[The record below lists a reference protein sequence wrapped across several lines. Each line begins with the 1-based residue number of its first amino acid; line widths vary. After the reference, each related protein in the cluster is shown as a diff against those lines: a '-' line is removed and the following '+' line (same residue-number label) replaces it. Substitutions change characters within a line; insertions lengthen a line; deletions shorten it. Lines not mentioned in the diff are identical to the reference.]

1 MNPSDEAL
9 FDARI
14 ADWLEDDPHA
24 APDQALDVVLAA
36 FPSIKQRRAARAP
49 WRFLDMSAP
58 LKLAFAAAAIAVV
71 VGGVILFGPWRPA
84 SNEAAPAT
92 ASPPPG
98 PSAVAATSSPTL
110 PPVTGLPGTFVFRR
124 DSGDNRDVFLVQPDR
139 SGLVQLTTDPKLDSA
154 PMLSP
159 DGTRVAFERS
169 DPVAGNAEIWI
180 VNADGTNEMA
190 VTRTDQVEDWPS
202 WAPDGTRLLF
212 TRTSTQDTVET
223 SEIVIRTVAPAAQQ
237 EPPGSDTVVFR
248 QESLPG
254 AATVLMPTWSPD
266 GSLIAFVSD
275 KDGARQLYTIR
286 VDGSGPKKLTTAGAT
301 GRPAW
306 SPDSATIAYQAN
318 RVDGCV
324 WLVDASGDH
333 SRAIAGDHCTDG
345 PVAWSPDG
353 TMVAWAGG
361 GDTAPIWAVNVDGSN
376 LRRLSADDGYGDL
389 AWGRAAAP

>member
-1 MNPSDEAL
+1 MNRSDEAL
-9 FDARI
+9 FDTRI

-71 VGGVILFGPWRPA
+71 VGGVMLFGPWQPA
-84 SNEAAPAT
+84 SNVAAPAT
-92 ASPPPG
+92 ASPPAG
-98 PSAVAATSSPTL
+98 PSAVTATSSPTL
-110 PPVTGLPGTFVFRR
+110 PPVTGLPGAFVFRR
-124 DSGDNRDVFLVQPDR
+124 DSGDNRDVFLMQPDR
-139 SGLVQLTTDPKLDSA
+139 SGVVQLTTDPKLDSA

-180 VNADGTNEMA
+180 VNADGTNELAM
-190 VTRTDQVEDWPS
+190 TQTDQVEDWPS
-202 WAPDGTRLLF
+202 WSPDGTRLLF
-212 TRTSTQDTVET
+212 TRASMQGSDPIG
-223 SEIVIRTVAPAAQQ
+223 EIVIRTVAPTARL
-237 EPPGSDTVVFR
+237 EPPESDTVVFR
-248 QESLPG
+248 VESHSGDTPIL
-254 AATVLMPTWSPD
+254 VPTWSPD

-275 KDGARQLYTIR
+275 QDGARQLYTIR
-286 VDGSGPKKLTTAGAT
+286 VDGSNLKKLTTAGAT
-301 GRPAW
+301 SRPAW
-306 SPDSATIAYQAN
+306 SPDSSTIAYQEN

-361 GDTAPIWAVNVDGSN
+361 GDMAPIWAVNVDGSN
-376 LRRLSADDGYGDL
+376 VRRLSADDRYGDL

>member
-1 MNPSDEAL
+1 MNRSDESH

-24 APDQALDVVLAA
+24 APNPALDVVLAA

-49 WRFLDMSAP
+49 WRFPDMSAP
-58 LKLAFAAAAIAVV
+58 LKLAFAAAAVAVV

-84 SNEAAPAT
+84 SNVAAPET
-92 ASPPPG
+92 SSPSAG
-98 PSAVAATSSPTL
+98 PSAVTATSSPAL
-110 PPVTGLPGTFVFRR
+110 PPVTGLPGTFAFRR
-124 DSGDNRDVFLVQPDR
+124 DSGDNSDVFLMQPDR
-139 SGLVQLTTDPKLDSA
+139 SGLLQLTPDPGLDSA

-169 DPVAGNAEIWI
+169 GSAGNADIWI
-180 VNADGTNEMA
+180 VNADGTNEIPI
-190 VTRTDQVEDWPS
+190 TQTDEFEDWPS
-202 WAPDGTRLLF
+202 WSPDGTRLLF
-212 TRTSTQDTVET
+212 TRSSLDGTVTS
-223 SEIVIRTVAPAAQQ
+223 SEIVIRGVAADAQQ
-237 EPPGSDTVVFR
+237 QPSESDTVVFR

-275 KDGARQLYTIR
+275 QDGERQLYTIR
-286 VDGSGPKKLTTAGAT
+286 VDGSGLKKLTTAGAT

-306 SPDSATIAYQAN
+306 SPDATRIAYLAS

-324 WLVDASGDH
+324 WIIDAADNTN
-333 SRAIAGDHCTDG
+333 RAIAGDHCTDG
-345 PVAWSPDG
+345 PAAWSPDG

-361 GDTAPIWAVNVDGSN
+361 GTMAPIWAVNVDGSN
-376 LRRLSADDGYGDL
+376 LRRLSADDRYGDL
-389 AWGRAAAP
+389 SWGTVAAP